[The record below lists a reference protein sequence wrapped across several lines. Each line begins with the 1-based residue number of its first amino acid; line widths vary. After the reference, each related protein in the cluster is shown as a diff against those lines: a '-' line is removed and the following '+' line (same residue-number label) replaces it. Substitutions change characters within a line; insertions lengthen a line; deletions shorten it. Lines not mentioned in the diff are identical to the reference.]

1 MPRMSRPA
9 PKIRKDLEI
18 VPVVYEGDRGF
29 LIRDALGLIERPV
42 VIQQDALAV
51 LGLIDGRRTA
61 LDIQLELVRRRG
73 GEFVGAEPIEKL
85 LDDLDAAHILDT
97 PRFRRARRRLIG
109 EYGRIPLREACLAG
123 VSYPAGEKELRD
135 YVRSLLECAEGS
147 WPLADPK
154 EICALVA
161 PHIEIETGKK
171 VFAKAYAS
179 LRGLSPAT
187 IILLGT
193 GHNLE
198 DCPYALT
205 GKDFETPL
213 GRLRTDRAA
222 VAALREAG
230 GEAVAPSDISH
241 RKEHSLEFQ
250 LVFLQ
255 YLFGRDFSIVPIL
268 CGSFHRDL
276 GRVGRPSEIPGV
288 GGFLGALRDIVS
300 RRGTDVLCVAGVDF
314 SHVGPKFGHAED
326 AAALVAPA
334 RKHDT
339 ALIEAAC
346 RNDLAAFWAE
356 SRRTRDRFNVCGF
369 SALASLLEI
378 LPAARGT
385 LLGYEFW
392 HEEATRSAVSY
403 AAIVFER
410 P

>member
-1 MPRMSRPA
+1 MPRVSRPA

-18 VPVVYEGDRGF
+18 VPVVYEGHRGF
-29 LIRDALGLIERPV
+29 LIRDALGLIEKPV
-42 VIQQDALAV
+42 VVRRDALAV
-51 LGLIDGRRTA
+51 LGLLDGRRTA
-61 LDIQLELVRRRG
+61 LDIRFELVRRRG
-73 GEFVGAEPIEKL
+73 GEPVDPEPIEKL
-85 LDDLDAAHILDT
+85 LDDLDAAHVLDT
-97 PRFRRARRRLIG
+97 PRFRQARRRLIE
-109 EYGRIPLREACLAG
+109 EYGRVPLREACLAG
-123 VSYPAGEKELRD
+123 LSYPAGEKELRG
-135 YVRSLLECAEGS
+135 YVRSVLGCAEEPGR
-147 WPLADPK
+147 LADPK
-154 EICALVA
+154 KICALVA
-161 PHIEIETGKK
+161 PHIEIETGKR

-179 LRGLSPAT
+179 LRGLFPAT
-187 IILLGT
+187 IVLLGT
-193 GHNLE
+193 GHSLE
-198 DCPYALT
+198 DGPYALT
-205 GKDFETPL
+205 DKDFETPF
-213 GRLRTDRAA
+213 GRLRTDRDA

-268 CGSFHRDL
+268 CGSFHREL
-276 GRVGRPSEIPGV
+276 GRVARPSEIPGV
-288 GGFLGALRDIVS
+288 GGFLGALREVV
-300 RRGTDVLCVAGVDF
+300 RERGTDVLCVAGVDF

-326 AAALVAPA
+326 ATALLAPA
-334 RKHDT
+334 GRHDG

-346 RNDLAAFWAE
+346 REDSFAFWAE

-392 HEEATRSAVSY
+392 REEATRSAVSY

-410 P
+410 L